1 MSDAHCNGAAQR
13 VPEIR
18 QVHIGLHDGVVRA
31 HLLHGT
37 GPFDHVELKDA
48 GNCLLVTA
56 DGTVLSLTLASETIM
71 VATLHG
77 QLQSMVQEAVER
89 GADVPQQ

>member
-1 MSDAHCNGAAQR
+1 MSDAHCNGTAQG

-18 QVHIGLHDGVVRA
+18 QVQIGLHEGVVRA

-71 VATLHG
+71 AATWHG
-77 QLQSMVQEAVER
+77 RLQSVQEAAER
-89 GADVPQQ
+89 GSDVPQQ